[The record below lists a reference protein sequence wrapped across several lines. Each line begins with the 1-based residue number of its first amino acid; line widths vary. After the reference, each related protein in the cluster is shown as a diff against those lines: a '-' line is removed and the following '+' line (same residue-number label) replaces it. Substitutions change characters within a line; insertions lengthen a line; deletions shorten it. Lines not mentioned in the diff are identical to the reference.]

1 MKFHDTLQRFVFEH
15 APVRGEIVHLGATWR
30 AVLERH
36 DYPPALRSLL
46 GELMAAAALLAST
59 LKFSGTMTMQMQ
71 GSGPVRLLVVE
82 CTSELTLRA
91 TAKWDG
97 ALSDMPLKQLLGAG
111 RFVITIN
118 PLEGKHSYQG
128 IVNLE
133 GSTVTQVLEHYMAGS
148 EQLDTRLW
156 LAVDDAQA
164 SGLLLQRLPAPESKD
179 HDAWNRAVL
188 LASSIERDEL
198 LKLSA
203 QQIIHRLYHEEDIRV
218 FRVKPVSFRCSCSRE
233 NVTAMLRILGYSE
246 VRSVL
251 EERGAVEV
259 GCEFCNRRYLF
270 DPVDAEQVF
279 AAEVIT
285 RINPTRH

>member
-1 MKFHDTLQRFVFEH
+1 MTLPDTLQRFVFEH

-97 ALSDMPLKQLLGAG
+97 ALFDMPLKELLGAG
-111 RFVITIN
+111 RFVITID

-128 IVNLE
+128 IVELE
-133 GSTVTQVLEHYMAGS
+133 GGTVAQVLEHYMAGS
-148 EQLDTRLW
+148 EQLQTRLW
-156 LAVDDAQA
+156 LAVDGRQA
-164 SGLLLQRLPAPESKD
+164 SGLLLQRLPAPESAD
-179 HDAWNRAVL
+179 EDSWNRAVQ
-188 LASSIERDEL
+188 LASTIARDEL
-198 LKLSA
+198 LQLSA
-203 QQIIHRLYHEEDIRV
+203 QQIIQRLYHEEDIRV

-233 NVTAMLRILGYSE
+233 NVTTMLRTLGYGE

-259 GCEFCNRRYLF
+259 HCEFCNRFYLF
-270 DPVDAEQVF
+270 DRVDAEQVF

-285 RINPTRH
+285 RVEPTRH

>member
-1 MKFHDTLQRFVFEH
+1 MKLHDTLQRFVFEH

-36 DYPPALRSLL
+36 DYPPALCTLL

-91 TAKWDG
+91 TAKWEG
-97 ALSDMPLKQLLGAG
+97 VVSDMPLKELLGAG

-118 PLEGKHSYQG
+118 PSVGKHSYQG

-133 GSTVTQVLEHYMAGS
+133 GDTIAQVLEHYMAGS
-148 EQLDTRLW
+148 EQLQTRLW
-156 LAVDDAQA
+156 LAVDGRQA
-164 SGLLLQRLPAPESKD
+164 SGMLLQRLPAPESTD
-179 HDAWNRAVL
+179 EDAWDRAVQ
-188 LASSIERDEL
+188 LASTIARDEL
-198 LKLSA
+198 LQLSA

-233 NVTAMLRILGYSE
+233 TVTAMLRTLGYGE

-259 GCEFCNRRYLF
+259 HCEFCNRLYLF
-270 DPVDAEQVF
+270 DRVDAEQVF

-285 RINPTRH
+285 RIEPTRH

>member
-1 MKFHDTLQRFVFEH
+1 
-15 APVRGEIVHLGATWR
+15 
-30 AVLERH
+30 
-36 DYPPALRSLL
+36 
-46 GELMAAAALLAST
+46 MAAAALLAST

-97 ALSDMPLKQLLGAG
+97 ALFDMPLKELLGAG
-111 RFVITIN
+111 RFVITID

-128 IVNLE
+128 IVELE
-133 GSTVTQVLEHYMAGS
+133 GGTVAQVLEHYMAGS
-148 EQLDTRLW
+148 EQLQTRLW
-156 LAVDDAQA
+156 LAVDGRQA
-164 SGLLLQRLPAPESKD
+164 SGLLLQRLPAPESAD
-179 HDAWNRAVL
+179 EDAWNRAVQ
-188 LASSIERDEL
+188 LASTIARDEL
-198 LKLSA
+198 LQLSA
-203 QQIIHRLYHEEDIRV
+203 QQIIQRLYHEEDIRV

-233 NVTAMLRILGYSE
+233 NVTTMLRTLGYGE

-259 GCEFCNRRYLF
+259 HCEFCNRFYLF
-270 DPVDAEQVF
+270 DRVDAEQVF

-285 RINPTRH
+285 RVEPTRH